1 MRTPPYL
8 PFLDGPPGIAPGL
21 KPIAP
26 EAWLLPDTE
35 AAAWLAPKRELM
47 RSRRSDVFAAHEAD
61 AEMTEAATIVLAA
74 TGPAVGEWS
83 TPLEVASATVSDDL
97 CIMVRDA
104 EGLWR
109 LKAASLCTPTYWSLA
124 EKFGKPL
131 GGLHVPVPG
140 GDPGLAV
147 RISRIFDG
155 LRPGLVLER
164 CNWSV
169 QPGDERF
176 TPSSAPLKARAHTMQ
191 EADALD
197 QLHLRVERQTIRKLP
212 ETGALLFTIRIVI
225 DPLRAGLSTPRH
237 VEAFAAAWQGVDPAM
252 HRYKGWAAYDRLVG
266 AALDARRNPVT
277 SEGSTN
283 TRQDK

>member
-1 MRTPPYL
+1 MRAPPYL
-8 PFLDGPPGIAPGL
+8 PFLDGPPSIAPGL

-26 EAWLLPDTE
+26 EAWLWPDTE
-35 AAAWLAPKRELM
+35 AAVWLAPKRELM
-47 RSRRSDVFAAHEAD
+47 RTRRSDVFAAHNAD
-61 AEMTEAATIVLAA
+61 AEMTEAATTVLAA
-74 TGPAVGEWS
+74 TGPAVGDWS
-83 TPLEVASATVSDDL
+83 TPLEAASAMVSDDL

-109 LKAASLCTPTYWSLA
+109 LKVASLCTPTYWSLA

-131 GGLHVPVPG
+131 GGLHAPVPG
-140 GDPGLAV
+140 GDPGLAA

-176 TPSSAPLKARAHTMQ
+176 TPSSAPLKARAQAMQ

-225 DPLRAGLSTPRH
+225 DPLRAAISMSH
-237 VEAFAAAWQGVDPAM
+237 HAEAFASAWQSVDPAM
-252 HRYKGWAAYDRLVG
+252 ARYKGWAIYDRLVR
-266 AALDARRNPVT
+266 AALDARLNPVT
-277 SEGSTN
+277 SKRSRKDEAG
-283 TRQDK
+283 